1 MRRAE
6 VRLYGE
12 HVGTLEQRG
21 AGSVFVPTD
30 EWRYARFQP
39 LLGLSWLQDP
49 SPRRAAVGLPVWFEA
64 LLPDRGSPLRGRLAQ
79 SAGIPEEDSFGLL
92 SAMGGDLPGAVRVRG
107 EGARAAEGAAPDET
121 PPIPAGPLHFSLA
134 GAQLKFSLVER
145 DYKLVLPVH
154 GEEGSYIAKIPGERF
169 PMLPAI
175 EATTLDWA
183 ARCGHETPAHE
194 IRELRTIGEL
204 AHLELFPGEL
214 CLVLRRYDRT
224 EAGPVHQEDLCQ
236 VFSIPPTSRYG
247 ESTPGIDYAGLARF
261 LRDAVGGE
269 GVQEFTRRLAFAL
282 ASGNTDAHLQNW
294 SVVLPREGALRL
306 APAYD
311 QVSVIAL
318 SGWGWDRTLGPSL
331 ALPLGGVKRMAE
343 VDRAAVT
350 RYARAAGDPSLAG
363 VFVSALERARRAW
376 AEIDARALPAQR
388 AAVAAQWANVPLLAE
403 VGR

>member
-1 MRRAE
+1 MPYLE
-6 VRLYGE
+6 IRLYGE

-21 AGSVFVPTD
+21 AGSIFEPSD
-30 EWRYARFQP
+30 EWRFARFQP
-39 LLGLSWLQDP
+39 LLGLSWLQDT

-79 SAGIPEEDSFGLL
+79 SAGVFEEDSFGLL
-92 SAMGGDLPGAVRVRG
+92 RAMGSDLPGAVRVRG
-107 EGARAAEGAAPDET
+107 EGERPAEDAAPTE
-121 PPIPAGPLHFSLA
+121 PPSPLKGPLHFSLA
-134 GAQLKFSLVER
+134 GAQLKFSLVLR
-145 DYKLVLPVH
+145 DHKLALPVH

-169 PMLPAI
+169 PMLPTI

-183 ARCGHETPAHE
+183 ARCGHETPEHDL
-194 IRELRTIGEL
+194 RELRTIGEL

-261 LRDAVGGE
+261 LRDGVGEE
-269 GVQEFTRRLAFAL
+269 GAQEFTRRLAFAL
-282 ASGNTDAHLQNW
+282 ASGNSDAHLQNW

-318 SGWGWDRTLGPSL
+318 SGWGWDRTLGPTL
-331 ALPLGGVKRMAE
+331 ALPLGGMKRMSE
-343 VDRAAVT
+343 IDRAAVD

-363 VFVSALERARRAW
+363 IFLSALERSRRAW
-376 AEIDARALPAQR
+376 AEIEERALPAHR
-388 AAVAAQWANVPLLAE
+388 AAIAAQWANVPLLAKLS
-403 VGR
+403 G